1 MLSVRQYKRIAEPCD
16 KILVPAVDVMWPL
29 MTYYYIRCLYI
40 FQNPI
45 HVWHSFRTTRALSLV
60 FRVAYLSLAQAGFK
74 VHFIISMFQ
83 GLPLHGRTFGCTNKT
98 VLVVTQSKH
107 NSNSITNCV
116 TFTFRFRSTF
126 FLLFKI
132 KHTQAQLSNLNYSKN
147 QKQKWAYRRNIDKA
161 PVSRAPVLVPDTL
174 LDQIFFWT
182 CCRPQRP
189 DSS

>member
-1 MLSVRQYKRIAEPCD
+1 
-16 KILVPAVDVMWPL
+16 

-83 GLPLHGRTFGCTNKT
+83 GLPLHGRTFTCTNKT
-98 VLVVTQSKH
+98 MLVVTQSKH

-126 FLLFKI
+126 FLLFKL
-132 KHTQAQLSNLNYSKN
+132 KHTQAQPSNLNYSKIRSRN
-147 QKQKWAYRRNIDKA
+147 GNRRNIDKA
-161 PVSRAPVLVPDTL
+161 PVSRAPVLVLDTL
-174 LDQIFFWT
+174 LDQIFF
-182 CCRPQRP
+182 
-189 DSS
+189 

>member
-1 MLSVRQYKRIAEPCD
+1 MKNLKNRYLLTQWCNRRNNLQKIACYQYRRIAKSWD
-16 KILVPAVDVMWPL
+16 KIQ
-29 MTYYYIRCLYI
+29 CLYI

-45 HVWHSFRTTRALSLV
+45 DVWHSFRATRASSL
-60 FRVAYLSLAQAGFK
+60 VAYLSLAQAGFK

-174 LDQIFFWT
+174 LDQIFF
-182 CCRPQRP
+182 
-189 DSS
+189 